1 MALLCFT
8 WRAVPSSGTCK
19 PQVGRRFHR
28 ILLDLSPA
36 HQWSP
41 HFHQSLCLTALTLHY
56 QRVRVHLCTAPV
68 GVHLPITTLST
79 PRVQCLQ
86 NCMQFTSSLE
96 LSPSGASC
104 QCPVGALSGTP
115 NSVVVCGSFSLHFHY
130 PLLAC
135 CVNHLHHVSDRS
147 LNVS

>member
-68 GVHLPITTLST
+68 GVHLPITTLSA
-79 PRVQCLQ
+79 PRVQCSATLYAVH
-86 NCMQFTSSLE
+86 FLI
-96 LSPSGASC
+96 GAVA
-104 QCPVGALSGTP
+104 QRGQLPMPGGCPHGHPKLSGRVRFLCATLP
-115 NSVVVCGSFSLHFHY
+115 PSPVCVLCNLIHHASVFKCIVF
-130 PLLAC
+130 
-135 CVNHLHHVSDRS
+135 
-147 LNVS
+147 